1 MSKKSPQLLHSEQG
15 QAILEY
21 ILLISIVS
29 VLFGV
34 VLSGVGKLDIVGKL
48 MKPLSGDF
56 AHAYRYGHPKALG
69 FDDGGPQKHPRAN
82 GGDSFRI
89 FYATPK

>member
-1 MSKKSPQLLHSEQG
+1 MKSESG
-15 QAILEY
+15 QAVFEY
-21 ILLISIVS
+21 VLL
-29 VLFGV
+29 LLLV
-34 VLSGVGKLDIVGKL
+34 VVVFITVANGIGKVDVGGKL

-69 FDDGGPQKHPRAN
+69 FDDGGPQKHPRAE

-89 FYATPK
+89 FYVLPK